1 MHPCS
6 NKENTTV
13 VRRHSQFII
22 KSETQ
27 IKYPKPLTHLHITT
41 YVFFYLLTVNK
52 WKIAHTLRPC
62 LLNWLMCVDDLPSS
76 LEIKE
81 WKQNFVETWI
91 TLSLQYKKTT
101 NYSHTEHFT
110 YDTITVLYMHHKQ

>member
-27 IKYPKPLTHLHITT
+27 IKYPKPLTHLHIMT
-41 YVFFYLLTVNK
+41 YVFFTYLL
-52 WKIAHTLRPC
+52 
-62 LLNWLMCVDDLPSS
+62 
-76 LEIKE
+76 
-81 WKQNFVETWI
+81 
-91 TLSLQYKKTT
+91 
-101 NYSHTEHFT
+101 
-110 YDTITVLYMHHKQ
+110 